1 MAAVIGG
8 RRGSMDETAFVY
20 PDFASVRDFG
30 LVRVGGSGLANCLIS
45 WARASVLA
53 DRTGGRRIAA
63 TWPSLRI
70 GPILRREKDVRLYAG
85 LFVPEA
91 DAVTGV
97 RKLHLLA
104 RCKRRVFALPSDIER
119 AEPGTLYVCDGSR
132 IVPEYFE
139 GLFAHRDDLRRR
151 LLAMTRQRWKDRAAA
166 NQGADIAVHVRLGD
180 FLSAPTPGMPA
191 FNVRIPVEWYRDRIE
206 RIRAEAGR
214 SLTVRV
220 FSDGSDAELA
230 PLLAMRDVERA
241 RGGNS
246 IADILALSRSAI
258 LVSSGSTFSMW
269 AAFLGE
275 GASISHPGRLFQRV
289 KAVEALEI
297 ESATGSAL
305 PTTFL
310 EQVFDRGIA
319 LHNQAARA

>member
-1 MAAVIGG
+1 
-8 RRGSMDETAFVY
+8 MDETAFVY

-30 LVRVGGSGLANCLIS
+30 LFRLGGSGLANCLIA

-53 DRTGGRRIAA
+53 DRTGSRRIAA

-91 DAVTGV
+91 DAVTGI
-97 RKLHLLA
+97 RKLDLLA
-104 RCKRRVFALPSDIER
+104 RRKRSVVALPNEIDR
-119 AEPGTLYVCDGSR
+119 AEPGTIYVCDGSR

-139 GLFAHRDDLRRR
+139 GLFDHRDDLRRR

-180 FLSAPTPGMPA
+180 FLAAAPPGVPA

-214 SLTVRV
+214 RLTVRV

-230 PLLAMRDVERA
+230 PLLTMRDVERA
-241 RGGNS
+241 RGGNA

-289 KAVEALEI
+289 KPLEALEI
-297 ESATGSAL
+297 ESAAGSAL
-305 PTTFL
+305 PRRFL
-310 EQVFDRGIA
+310 EQVFDRGGPLSTQVA
-319 LHNQAARA
+319 SA

>member
-1 MAAVIGG
+1 MQ
-8 RRGSMDETAFVY
+8 ETAFVY

-30 LVRVGGSGLANCLIS
+30 LFRVGGSGLANCLIA

-53 DRTGGRRIAA
+53 DRTGSRRIAA

-70 GPILRREKDVRLYAG
+70 GPILRREKDVRLYAD

-91 DAVTGV
+91 DAVAGL

-104 RCKRRVFALPSDIER
+104 RSRRKGFALPDEIAR

-139 GLFAHRDDLRRR
+139 GLLAHRDELRRR

-166 NQGADIAVHVRLGD
+166 NAGAEVAVHVRLGD
-180 FLSAPTPGMPA
+180 FLAAAPAGTPA
-191 FNVRIPVEWYRDRIE
+191 FNVRIPIGWYRDRIE
-206 RIRAEAGR
+206 RLRAEAGR
-214 SLTVRV
+214 RLTVRV

-230 PLLAMRDVERA
+230 PLLSLPDVQRA
-241 RGGNS
+241 RGGNA
-246 IADILALSRSAI
+246 IADILALSRAPI

-269 AAFLGE
+269 AAFLGD

-289 KAVEALEI
+289 KPDEAVEV
-297 ESATGSAL
+297 ESAAGSAL
-305 PTTFL
+305 PRRFL
-310 EQVFDRGIA
+310 EQAFDR
-319 LHNQAARA
+319 AAPLAAPA